1 MSGFSSSSYFSKCF
15 LQQFKVSPKE
25 YADSL
30 MKDASHDLGNFLN

>member
-1 MSGFSSSSYFSKCF
+1 

-30 MKDASHDLGNFLN
+30 MKDASHDLENFLN